1 MINSSKFNKDI
12 MALCKS
18 MVEEDQTKNPLKKK
32 KIEKKKVDKKNQ
44 KTKEIS
50 PHEKD
55 SKLAIVRE
63 KTDILKKQTT
73 LESIK
78 ADLSSS

>member
-32 KIEKKKVDKKNQ
+32 KIEKKKVDKKIQ
-44 KTKEIS
+44 KS
-50 PHEKD
+50 
-55 SKLAIVRE
+55 L
-63 KTDILKKQTT
+63 
-73 LESIK
+73 
-78 ADLSSS
+78 